1 MKTLLLEVIPEKGIH
16 DLCRRNFVGKILT
29 RKLFGQVWEIRTKIL
44 RTPENFA
51 CSDTCPLQ
59 SWPSQKL

>member
-1 MKTLLLEVIPEKGIH
+1 MKTLFLEVTPEKGIH
-16 DLCRRNFVGKILT
+16 DLCGRNFVGKIHT

-51 CSDTCPLQ
+51 CSYTYPVQ